1 MKHAFVK
8 FKSKGAYS
16 QGKYVTVEM
25 KDKESKA
32 DYEKRTWKEKAHY
45 DKDTGEVYIPA
56 MAFANSLKQAAKYL
70 SLPIKGKGKATYT
83 KNFEAG
89 TLVTENIPIGINIKD
104 VLCDE
109 VFVPSDGVKGSGK
122 RVLKYFPKVL
132 QWEAEVEYLIMDNII
147 TESVFRTTLECS
159 GSLIGIGVFRP
170 RNGGYFGRF
179 EITDLQW
186 KDDEIKS

>member
-1 MKHAFVK
+1 MKHAIVK
-8 FKSKGAYS
+8 FKSKGPYS
-16 QGKYVTVEM
+16 QGKYVTVDM

-32 DYEKRTWKEKAHY
+32 DYEKRTWREKAHY
-45 DKDTGEVYIPA
+45 DQDGQVFIPA

-70 SLPIKGKGKATYT
+70 SLPIQGKGKSTYT

-89 TLVTENIPIGINIKD
+89 TLVVENVPIGININD
-104 VLCDE
+104 MLCDK
-109 VFVPSDGVKGSGK
+109 VFVPSDGIKGSGK

-132 QWEAEVEYLIMDNII
+132 QWEATVDYLIMDNII
-147 TESVFRTTLECS
+147 TESVFRTALECS
-159 GSLIGIGVFRP
+159 GNLIGIGVFRP

-186 KDDEIKS
+186 KEDEIDS